1 MILSP
6 ILVILLHVY
15 HPGHPVGD
23 LLGDIPHGKDPGSA
37 EELNIT
43 LHVIFQLLFDNIQIR
58 YCHRILA
65 YFAKSGLVALSAVVL
80 GALQFAS
87 FHG

>member
-1 MILSP
+1 MLFP
-6 ILVILLHVY
+6 ILIILLHVY

-23 LLGDIPHGKDPGSA
+23 LFDDIPHGNDPGSA
-37 EELNIT
+37 EELNTT

-58 YCHRILA
+58 SCRRILA